1 MKTSF
6 MTVPPAQAPP
16 IISKIYE
23 DMRASFNALI
33 EGVREYFIV
42 IDDKLKQIGVV
53 MESKILEERP
63 RETGGNQDINIL
75 VKRI

>member
-1 MKTSF
+1 
-6 MTVPPAQAPP
+6 
-16 IISKIYE
+16 
-23 DMRASFNALI
+23 MRASFNALI